1 MILYY
6 VYVGDQCRLGEGVMS
21 DLVLA
26 QLNGQKINIKPN
38 GKDNITVIW
47 CPPCRQDIHVFADA
61 QIAVKTYALLCK
73 IRVAH

>member
-38 GKDNITVIW
+38 GKDNITVINLCTIW
-47 CPPCRQDIHVFADA
+47 CPPCRQEIHVFADA
-61 QIAVKTYALLCK
+61 QIAVKTYALIC
-73 IRVAH
+73 